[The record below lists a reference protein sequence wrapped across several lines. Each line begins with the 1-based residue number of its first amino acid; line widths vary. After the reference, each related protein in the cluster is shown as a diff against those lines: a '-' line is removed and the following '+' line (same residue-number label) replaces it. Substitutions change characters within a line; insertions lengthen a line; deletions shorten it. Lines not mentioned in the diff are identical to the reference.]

1 MRCPICGFLV
11 RIIPVTQTVI
21 VFVKCRKCKFDG
33 AFSSASCGGFCS
45 ITTASYGE
53 WKSFPGRRLGK
64 DMYFDQEAFGK
75 CLKEL
80 RNIKGMTQEELAEK
94 LNISREH
101 LGRIECGKYGCSIDL
116 LIELSYTLN
125 ASTDYLLLG
134 RNPDRDQD
142 RKQLLQVISQ
152 LSDIARNM

>member
-1 MRCPICGFLV
+1 
-11 RIIPVTQTVI
+11 
-21 VFVKCRKCKFDG
+21 
-33 AFSSASCGGFCS
+33 
-45 ITTASYGE
+45 
-53 WKSFPGRRLGK
+53 
-64 DMYFDQEAFGK
+64 MYFDQEASGK
-75 CLKEL
+75 RLKEL

-94 LNISREH
+94 LSREH
-101 LGRIECGKYGCSIDL
+101 LGRIERGKYGCSIDL

>member
-1 MRCPICGFLV
+1 MKEIYTEKYRQIGLK
-11 RIIPVTQTVI
+11 IAYY
-21 VFVKCRKCKFDG
+21 RK
-33 AFSSASCGGFCS
+33 
-45 ITTASYGE
+45 
-53 WKSFPGRRLGK
+53 
-64 DMYFDQEAFGK
+64 
-75 CLKEL
+75 L
-80 RNIKGMTQEELAEK
+80 RGLTQEELAEK
-94 LNISREH
+94 VNITREH
-101 LGRIECGKYGCSIDL
+101 LGRLERGKYGCSIDL

>member
-1 MRCPICGFLV
+1 MQDTMSYPLKWIFLLA
-11 RIIPVTQTVI
+11 RPFLQ
-21 VFVKCRKCKFDG
+21 
-33 AFSSASCGGFCS
+33 S
-45 ITTASYGE
+45 
-53 WKSFPGRRLGK
+53 L
-64 DMYFDQEAFGK
+64 QEAFGK
-75 CLKEL
+75 RLKEL

-101 LGRIECGKYGCSIDL
+101 LGRIERGKYGCSIDL

>member
-1 MRCPICGFLV
+1 V
-11 RIIPVTQTVI
+11 
-21 VFVKCRKCKFDG
+21 
-33 AFSSASCGGFCS
+33 
-45 ITTASYGE
+45 
-53 WKSFPGRRLGK
+53 
-64 DMYFDQEAFGK
+64 YFDQEAFEK
-75 CLKEL
+75 RLKEL

-101 LGRIECGKYGCSIDL
+101 LGRIERGKYGCSIDL
-116 LIELSYTLN
+116 LIELSCALN

-142 RKQLLQVISQ
+142 RRQLLQVISQ